1 MTKVQIVV
9 ELSID
14 DSQESVDI
22 ILSEMDHH
30 FSYTIMEEEIGKQ
43 LYENT
48 INSKIRNFRN
58 NKLKKTKWVLYKN
71 LNIFYSI
78 KEEELERKVSQ
89 LEQKLLVLQ
98 KGTDLVE
105 RK

>member
-22 ILSEMDHH
+22 ILSEMDYD

-43 LYENT
+43 LYEIELIKKSEILEI
-48 INSKIRNFRN
+48 IN
-58 NKLKKTKWVLYKN
+58 
-71 LNIFYSI
+71 
-78 KEEELERKVSQ
+78 
-89 LEQKLLVLQ
+89 
-98 KGTDLVE
+98 
-105 RK
+105 